1 MHATKNIKLTPLWT
15 DQVSRSES
23 LATQDIPKKVDVA
36 IVGSGYTGLNAALE
50 LANSG
55 ASVAVLEQETIG
67 WGASSRNGSMLTSG
81 LKANSKSIKKWYGK
95 ELAKYFWD
103 WSVNAVSYVEDIV
116 RNNDIDCDFRNV
128 GNLYLVSKPSHAD
141 EVKNYGEYIEDEFNY
156 ASTSWVPKQD
166 IQNEIGSNEFHG
178 GLLDSTGCR
187 LHPAKYVFGLAQVV
201 ANKGVDLVEHAKVT
215 NISGKRG
222 DFNLVTNKGKLKA
235 KEVLLATGGYTTP
248 LVPKI
253 RWGVFPVG
261 SYIIVTEPLPKNLQN
276 ELSPNDR
283 VFYDS
288 RIFLNYFTMTPDG
301 RFLLGGRTNLNPN
314 LDLKKSAV
322 ILHQRML
329 EIFPQLEG
337 IPLTHSWSGRL
348 GVTYDQMPHVGIVNG
363 IHYAYGYSGHGIS
376 IASRLG
382 HEVGAMLGGTGPTSK
397 YMDINHPKTIFAR
410 LDPLYLPF
418 VAAYF
423 KFMDKIS

>member
-1 MHATKNIKLTPLWT
+1 MDATKNIKLTPLWT

-23 LATQDIPKKVDVA
+23 LPTQDIPKNVDVA

-222 DFNLVTNKGKLKA
+222 NFNLVTNKGKLKA
-235 KEVLLATGGYTTP
+235 KEVLLATGGYTTS

-253 RWGVFPVG
+253 RRGVFPVG
-261 SYIIVTEPLPKNLQN
+261 SYIIVTEPLPDKLQN

-348 GVTYDQMPHVGIVNG
+348 GGKSVV
-363 IHYAYGYSGHGIS
+363 
-376 IASRLG
+376 
-382 HEVGAMLGGTGPTSK
+382 
-397 YMDINHPKTIFAR
+397 
-410 LDPLYLPF
+410 
-418 VAAYF
+418 
-423 KFMDKIS
+423 